1 MRSVVVDSSVALKWF
16 IPENLSEE
24 AGSFLDARVEL
35 LAPDL
40 IYPEAGNVLWKK
52 VGRGEIEPRD
62 ARDILAALGRMP
74 LSVVS
79 SSLLVEA
86 ALEIALAHRRTV
98 YDALYVALAVA
109 RESVFVTA
117 DDKLVGA
124 IRGGPLA
131 AHVEAL
137 STVSSQGGPAAP

>member
-1 MRSVVVDSSVALKWF
+1 V
-16 IPENLSEE
+16 
-24 AGSFLDARVEL
+24 
-35 LAPDL
+35 
-40 IYPEAGNVLWKK
+40 
-52 VGRGEIEPRD
+52 
-62 ARDILAALGRMP
+62 P

-117 DDKLVGA
+117 DDRLVGA
-124 IRGGPLA
+124 LRGGPLA
-131 AHVEAL
+131 AHVRAL
-137 STVSSQGGPAAP
+137 STLSAAP

>member
-62 ARDILAALGRMP
+62 ARDILAALGRVP

-117 DDKLVGA
+117 DDRLVGA
-124 IRGGPLA
+124 LRGGPLA
-131 AHVEAL
+131 AHVRAL
-137 STVSSQGGPAAP
+137 STLSAAP